1 MTVSDGDYLTVAA
14 IFEDANGQDLV
25 NVFGLRH
32 EGYDS
37 LSNSEAMD
45 EVLEWLDDIYSVLNT
60 HLTNTIT
67 PLRYKVD
74 KVEWITDKWQVVEE
88 IGEDTLVLTADPSGT
103 AEAMISQ
110 ATMTSWFPTAR
121 PKTRGRKKW
130 TRFTIDAIA
139 GNAWTAGALS
149 AAASAVANML
159 AGRIVGLSTYL
170 LPVIFS
176 RVEGIAY
183 DLAVGFTSGVAGT
196 QRSRKPGVGS

>member
-32 EGYDS
+32 EGPVS
-37 LSNSEAMD
+37 LSNTETMT
-45 EVLEWLDDIYSVLNT
+45 EVLEWLDDIYSVMNT
-60 HLTNTIT
+60 HLSNAIS

-74 KVEWITDKWQVVEE
+74 KVEWVTDKWEVVEQ

-110 ATMTSWFPTAR
+110 STMTSWFPTER
-121 PKTRGRKKW
+121 PKSRGRKKW

-139 GNAWTAGALS
+139 GNSWTSGSLT
-149 AAASAVANML
+149 AVATAIANML
-159 AGRIVGLSTYL
+159 AGQVVGLSSYL

-176 RVEGIAY
+176 RVTGIAY
-183 DLAVGFTSGVAGT
+183 DLSVGFTSGIAGT